1 MCQSGTDPFD
11 YASRLTELIVDRQ
24 LTALLPEREA
34 WLRCVGPSGWEFDG
48 DRGAILPLVS
58 AARRANE
65 ACGRQGGTAQEG
77 FHGPGNRTTRLM
89 KDERHSTAIHLRA
102 MSRDGATTKVEP
114 RLLPVRFTLEL
125 SNRLFKEASSN
136 A

>member
-1 MCQSGTDPFD
+1 MCQSGTDAFD

-48 DRGAILPLVS
+48 
-58 AARRANE
+58 
-65 ACGRQGGTAQEG
+65 GRQGGTAQEG

-114 RLLPVRFTLEL
+114 RLLPVRFTLER